1 MLVSLAKAC
10 KNSIKNNVT
19 GKKIL
24 NPIGG
29 YHIENLLNI
38 DTINSSNIY
47 NILTNSRNY
56 INSKKINMHTG
67 CTKNV
72 YIQNQCE
79 SSVFLLT
86 P

>member
-24 NPIGG
+24 NPIGR
-29 YHIENLLNI
+29 YYIENLVNI
-38 DTINSSNIY
+38 NTINSRNIY
-47 NILTNSRNY
+47 NILTNSRSY

-67 CTKNV
+67 CTKNA

-79 SSVFLLT
+79 SSLLLLT
-86 P
+86 S

>member
-19 GKKIL
+19 GKKISY
-24 NPIGG
+24 PIGG

-38 DTINSSNIY
+38 DTINSRNIY
-47 NILTNSRNY
+47 NVLTNFRNY

-79 SSVFLLT
+79 SSVCLLT

>member
-47 NILTNSRNY
+47 NILTNSTNY
-56 INSKKINMHTG
+56 INSKKSICIQAVRKMHIY
-67 CTKNV
+67 K
-72 YIQNQCE
+72 I
-79 SSVFLLT
+79 SVSLLFFF
-86 P
+86 